1 MRKVLIL
8 FLVVVLAFSCTGCFQ
23 ITLDRGYELHQDK
36 SQIKSISLCVE
47 FRGDPLKQFKTL
59 DPSQFD
65 VFIDDFEA
73 LPFADKWLIVLLP
86 AAIDPSFYFGEYVI
100 RFEYLDGSVELISD
114 CDFQEYKSVDA
125 AYSQTE
131 HYSIDKDPWYDFLEK
146 YFGGAVVR
154 PE

>member
-65 VFIDDFEA
+65 VFIDDLEA

-86 AAIDPSFYFGEYVI
+86 AAIDPSFYFGKYVI
-100 RFEYLDGSVELISD
+100 RFEYLDGSVEHISD
-114 CDFQEYKSVDA
+114 FGYQEYTAGDTGRLQS
-125 AYSQTE
+125 E
-131 HYSIDKDPWYDFLEK
+131 HYSIAEDPWYDFLEK
-146 YFGGAVVR
+146 YFGSAVVR